1 MLGPKYRLQELTFPT
16 RKSHANTGG
25 PFSQCLVPTNL
36 WTALV
41 ETVTICIL
49 PPASA
54 PIAKITAAVE
64 EGNVEA

>member
-1 MLGPKYRLQELTFPT
+1 MLGPKYRLQELTSPT
-16 RKSHANTGG
+16 RKSHANAGG
-25 PFSQCLVPTNL
+25 PFSQCLVPTDL
-36 WTALV
+36 WTTLV

-54 PIAKITAAVE
+54 LIAKITAAVE